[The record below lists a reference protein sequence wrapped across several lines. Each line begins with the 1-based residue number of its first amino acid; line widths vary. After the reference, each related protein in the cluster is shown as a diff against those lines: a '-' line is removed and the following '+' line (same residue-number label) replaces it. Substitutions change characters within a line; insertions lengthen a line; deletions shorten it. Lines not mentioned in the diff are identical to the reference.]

1 MGYIQSLISFIG
13 LISMIMITYLLN
25 ESLFEETDVLQPIG
39 SLCNV
44 NTSGLLSPTG
54 NTSSDSRGLLYGP
67 TMSVRNSSFIAG
79 IMSILCILLGLFA
92 PKIDMNMESTYEKDA
107 VILGGEPVAYVTG
120 IVYRLTALAT
130 ALLMSMATLY
140 IVPVLQLHQHALTFV
155 EDSAVPESCEG
166 LGLNE
171 VDRLDRLQAMFIA
184 SSAAVVMVGITAY
197 SIRYDRKASMA

>member
-13 LISMIMITYLLN
+13 LFSMIMITYLLN

-79 IMSILCILLGLFA
+79 IMSVICILLGLFA

-107 VILGGEPVAYVTG
+107 IILGGEPVAYVTG

-140 IVPVLQLHQHALTFV
+140 VVPVLQLHQHALNFD
-155 EDSAVPESCEG
+155 EDSVVPESCEG

-184 SSAAVVMVGITAY
+184 SSAAVVMVGIMAY
-197 SIRYDRKASMA
+197 SIRYDRKASVV